1 MTETNKLNFTDI
13 PEELL
18 SEVSGGND
26 PETMSKQELENLIHH
41 YRELANRMKEGSYRN
56 KYNATP
62 SIEACNTTADNLQ
75 IIYRRRFMED

>member
-18 SEVSGGND
+18 SEVAGGND

-75 IIYRRRFMED
+75 VIYRRRFMED

>member
-41 YRELANRMKEGSYRN
+41 YRDLANRMKEGSYRN

>member
-1 MTETNKLNFTDI
+1 MTEKNTQNFMDI

-41 YRELANRMKEGSYRN
+41 YRDLANRMKEGSYRN

-75 IIYRRRFMED
+75 VIYRRRFMED

>member
-1 MTETNKLNFTDI
+1 MTETKKLNFTGI

-41 YRELANRMKEGSYRN
+41 YRDLAYRMKEGSYRN

>member
-75 IIYRRRFMED
+75 VIYRRRFMED